1 MDEKTYVLAYSGE
14 DIDAA
19 MNQVEDTG
27 DHVQVCLVSAPN
39 AWNYKKYASGD
50 AILWGRFTVTPSESN
65 ASSGMYYSNTISI
78 PTPFGVANASVVGS
92 CENLCSVVNAGNSF
106 ASKTVSFRIRRP
118 VAIDTNTPLTVQLQ
132 VFGVWRP

>member
-1 MDEKTYVLAYSGE
+1 MDEKTYVLAYPGE

-27 DHVQVCLVSAPN
+27 DHVQVCLVASPN
-39 AWNYKKYASGD
+39 SWNYKKYASGD
-50 AILWGRFTVTPSESN
+50 AILWGRFTVTPGESN
-65 ASSGMYYSNTISI
+65 ASGSQFYSNIITI

-92 CENLCSVVNAGNSF
+92 CDNLCDVVNTANSY
-106 ASKTVSFRIRRP
+106 ASKTVSFRLKRP
-118 VAIDTNTPLTVQLQ
+118 VAIDTNTPITVQLQ